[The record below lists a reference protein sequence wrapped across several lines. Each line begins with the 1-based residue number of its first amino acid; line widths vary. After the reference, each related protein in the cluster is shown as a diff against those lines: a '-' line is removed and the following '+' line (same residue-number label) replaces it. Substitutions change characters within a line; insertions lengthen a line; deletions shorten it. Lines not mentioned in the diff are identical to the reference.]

1 MFFFN
6 FYYCVFF
13 QDPSLHMSVLWVQ
26 GNKKSELDTIV
37 KSMYDTS
44 IEELVR
50 SLETTLVESI
60 HCKVGNKLFKYSLS

>member
-1 MFFFN
+1 
-6 FYYCVFF
+6 
-13 QDPSLHMSVLWVQ
+13 MSVLWVQ